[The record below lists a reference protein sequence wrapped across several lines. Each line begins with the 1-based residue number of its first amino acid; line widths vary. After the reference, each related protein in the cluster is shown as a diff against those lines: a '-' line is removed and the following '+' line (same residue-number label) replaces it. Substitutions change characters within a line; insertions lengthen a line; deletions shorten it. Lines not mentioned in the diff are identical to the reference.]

1 MATVTRGT
9 AHLFGISGTITGVTV
24 QDFKE
29 KQVNQNEEK
38 TINESGN
45 EIERRYDDL
54 AQEATITIK
63 LRTGYTIPTPGT
75 TLTYEA
81 VIYDITSIERVQQ
94 AKGFR
99 MATLNLKKTEYIT

>member
-1 MATVTRGT
+1 MAATTRGT
-9 AHLFGISGTITGVTV
+9 AHLYGISGTITNATV

-29 KQVNQNEEK
+29 KFQNQNEDS
-38 TINESGN
+38 TIDESGN

-63 LRTGYTIPTPGT
+63 IRSGYDIPDPGT
-75 TLTYEA
+75 TLTYES
-81 VIYDITSIERVQQ
+81 VVYDVTSVERVQQ

-99 MATLNLKKTEYIT
+99 MVTLNLKKTEYIT